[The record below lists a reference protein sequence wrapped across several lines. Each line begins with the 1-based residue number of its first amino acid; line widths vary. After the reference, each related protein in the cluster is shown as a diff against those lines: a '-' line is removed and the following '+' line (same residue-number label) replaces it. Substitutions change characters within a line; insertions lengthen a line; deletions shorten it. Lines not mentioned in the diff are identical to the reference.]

1 MSYDKDEDDLI
12 LLLKDDGVGKLCQ
25 YAPLCMFCIERIELR
40 VQGNLRKRCPNFC
53 EKLIRRFGT
62 PFEIPLEG
70 LVDLLLCLRM
80 DANAL
85 LLHPARRA
93 RSGASTSSQ
102 E

>member
-1 MSYDKDEDDLI
+1 
-12 LLLKDDGVGKLCQ
+12 
-25 YAPLCMFCIERIELR
+25 
-40 VQGNLRKRCPNFC
+40 
-53 EKLIRRFGT
+53 
-62 PFEIPLEG
+62 